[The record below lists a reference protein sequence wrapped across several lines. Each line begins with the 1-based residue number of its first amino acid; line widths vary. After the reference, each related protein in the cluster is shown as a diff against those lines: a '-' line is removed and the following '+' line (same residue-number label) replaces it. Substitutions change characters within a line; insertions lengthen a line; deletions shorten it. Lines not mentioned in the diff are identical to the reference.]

1 MTGPKPTKAYFYGTC
16 LVDLFFPDAGMAGI
30 QLLQRAGVEVVF
42 PEGQTCCG
50 QPAYN
55 CGFFE
60 EARAVARTQIALFP
74 EDLPV
79 VLPSGSCAGMMKHHY
94 PDLFR
99 GQPEEAAAVAFSAR
113 VYELTQFLVDVL
125 DVKLAD
131 LGQPVKVTWHS
142 SCHALRDL
150 GLKGQPQA
158 LLGQLANVEL
168 APLARERECCGFGGT
183 FSVRHPEISG
193 AMACDKA
200 ADALSTGASVVL
212 STDGG
217 CLLNVKGVLEVQ
229 DAPVRVQHIA
239 EFLWERTHAR

>member
-1 MTGPKPTKAYFYGTC
+1 MNAAKPTKAYFYGTC

-42 PEGQTCCG
+42 PDGQTCCG

-79 VLPSGSCAGMMKHHY
+79 ILPSGSCAGMMKHHY

-99 GQPEEAAAVAFSAR
+99 GQPEEAAALAFSAR

-158 LLGQLANVEL
+158 LIGQLTNVEL

-200 ADALSTGASVVL
+200 ADALATGAEVVL

-217 CLLNVKGVLEVQ
+217 CLLNVKGVLEAQ
-229 DAPVRVQHIA
+229 TASMRVQHIA